1 MADKMDLINQL
12 AASMG
17 AGDFAKTKYEDSKYD
32 PQTGTLY
39 CDGIA
44 VPKSSIESAEE
55 FFAKQRDYYRS
66 MASKDSAAME
76 QFINFSVAYN
86 AIVMMM
92 AQKSGTDQTDGRD

>member
-1 MADKMDLINQL
+1 MANERDSGELIRQLATSFGMADTYNSRIEG
-12 AASMG
+12 SR
-17 AGDFAKTKYEDSKYD
+17 FD
-32 PQTGTLY
+32 PATGTLY

-66 MASKDSAAME
+66 MAGKDSAAME

-92 AQKSGTDQTDGRD
+92 AQKSDND